1 MSVLAAQN
9 GSPRRATQR
18 GRDQGVPE
26 GRPSGAHA
34 ESRVDR
40 SKTFLF
46 KSSATMRI
54 TLGLPLEASG
64 GVAVPAPVSSR
75 SRPQA
80 ANSRSA
86 ARIKTVADS
95 ALRGASPRLRESTL
109 NTRQA

>member
-1 MSVLAAQN
+1 MIPPRRHVPVESSDRLVAIQIFATKPRLVASCPEDRRYCALVEALFSEVHRAPGRLVVVVVHQPSVMGVLAAQN

-46 KSSATMRI
+46 KS
-54 TLGLPLEASG
+54 
-64 GVAVPAPVSSR
+64 
-75 SRPQA
+75 
-80 ANSRSA
+80 
-86 ARIKTVADS
+86 
-95 ALRGASPRLRESTL
+95 
-109 NTRQA
+109 